1 MVTMYKTGS
10 HVIKTKK
17 TRQANDVKLQKW
29 LWYTLEKTALDI
41 LLKQ

>member
-17 TRQANDVKLQKW
+17 TRQANDVKLQK
-29 LWYTLEKTALDI
+29 
-41 LLKQ
+41 